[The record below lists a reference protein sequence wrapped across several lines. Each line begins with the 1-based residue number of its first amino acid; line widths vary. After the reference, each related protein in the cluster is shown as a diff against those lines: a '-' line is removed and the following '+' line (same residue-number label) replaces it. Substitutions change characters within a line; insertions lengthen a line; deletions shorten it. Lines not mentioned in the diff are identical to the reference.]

1 MARTATLVVP
11 LPTKDYSGHEHH
23 EYRDFVSRYMVA
35 RYHGRGIDA
44 PVRVTKRPWTLPTT
58 PPPGGDEQV
67 QMVASSSPTV
77 LRRYV
82 ALELRRLREAAGF
95 TREQVAERL
104 RCVVSHISHLETTRN
119 LPKAPEL
126 EVLLNF
132 YGVAERTAAFLDL
145 VDAARRGRD
154 WWLPFKGAAP
164 EWFDLYLSMESSAA
178 QIDSYDSM
186 VVPGLFQTPAYAK
199 AVIRAGEPELADAE
213 LARRIDLRM
222 ARQDVL
228 TRQPDP
234 PTVWSVL
241 DESVLYRPAGQP
253 QVLVEQLEHLVKLLD
268 LPMVTIQVLPLKV
281 GVHAGIDGTFMILMF
296 PPELEG
302 DPGIAYT
309 EARAKAT
316 YYEDPAEIMI
326 YRNTLRRVQVHARN
340 PQETRTV
347 LVQRIEELT

>member
-1 MARTATLVVP
+1 
-11 LPTKDYSGHEHH
+11 
-23 EYRDFVSRYMVA
+23 
-35 RYHGRGIDA
+35 
-44 PVRVTKRPWTLPTT
+44 
-58 PPPGGDEQV
+58 
-67 QMVASSSPTV
+67 MVASSSPTV
-77 LRRYV
+77 LKRYV

-95 TREQVAERL
+95 SRERVAERL
-104 RCVVSHISHLETTRN
+104 RCVVSHISHLETMRN

-132 YGVAERTAAFLDL
+132 YGVGERNAAFLEL
-145 VDAARRGRD
+145 LDAARRGRD

-164 EWFDLYLSMESSAA
+164 EWFDLYLGMESSAA

-213 LARRIDLRM
+213 LARRIELRM

-241 DESVLYRPAGQP
+241 DESVLYRPAGTTP
-253 QVLVEQLEHLVKLLD
+253 VLVEQLDHLIKLLD
-268 LPMVTIQVLPLKV
+268 LPTLTIQVLPLGV
-281 GVHAGIDGTFMILMF
+281 GVHAGIEGTFTILTF

-302 DPGIAYT
+302 DPGVALT
-309 EARAKAT
+309 EARTRGA

-340 PQETRTV
+340 PQETRA
-347 LVQRIEELT
+347 LLAHRIEELT